1 MRVKKLTKNLNK
13 VAKYNFERIIATSDQ
28 TRKLY
33 ELLERREHK
42 ISHTKLPSYEE
53 HCDFVKN
60 NPYLHWY
67 IVSDG
72 PEHLGS
78 FYIKKDNSIGLNIC
92 CPSRSVLTACL
103 DFIKSSFTPQSSI
116 ASVVPNYFYVNVA
129 YSNKKAIDT
138 LEDLGLSPIQISL
151 RF

>member
-1 MRVKKLTKNLNK
+1 MTKNLNK
-13 VAKYNFERIIATSDQ
+13 LAKYNFERIIATSDQ

-78 FYIKKDNSIGLNIC
+78 FYIKKDNSIGLNIYS
-92 CPSRSVLTACL
+92 PSRAVLTACL
-103 DFIKSSFTPQSSI
+103 DFIKRNFTPQNSI
-116 ASVVPNYFYVNVA
+116 ASMVPDYFYINVA
-129 YSNKKAIDT
+129 YSNKKAIDI